1 MTLTHGVVIRAP
13 AFENR
18 ARLWM
23 AHDHDDSDMPAV
35 AYVPAP
41 ERGRLILVRHA
52 DRDPGETLLNPTG
65 EARAR
70 ALPAALA
77 DLPLDVIFMTDFR
90 RNADT
95 AAPLAEAR
103 RLVPEVRDPDQA
115 LAAALARAAEG
126 GSAIWIGNVGN
137 LSHLWDAYRL
147 PGDPPVDYGD
157 IAVLTAEGG
166 TWRVTRRAFAP

>member
-1 MTLTHGVVIRAP
+1 MAQEPGESHTLVVD
-13 AFENR
+13 F
-18 ARLWM
+18 
-23 AHDHDDSDMPAV
+23 
-35 AYVPAP
+35 VPAP
-41 ERGRLILVRHA
+41 NSGRLILVRHA
-52 DRDPGETLLNPTG
+52 DRDPGETVLNATG

-70 ALPAALA
+70 ALPEALA
-77 DLPLDVIFMTDFR
+77 DLPLDAIFMTDFR

-103 RLVPEVRDPDQA
+103 ALVPEVRDPDEA

-147 PGDPPVDYGD
+147 PGEPPVDYGD
-157 IAVLTAEGG
+157 IAILTAESGV
-166 TWRVTRRAFAP
+166 WQVSRRAFGP